1 MMNEELEKE
10 FEFAIEIMS
19 VPISL
24 RNGILKQ
31 YHSMGES
38 FLQQY
43 KVYRLCSTNPL
54 WDKSDLSPRDLLA
67 CQKYL
72 PWIFDHHLGYQKMH
86 LDEKIKL
93 IENMFLG
100 SIFPCVKVSTR
111 IYLIREL
118 VRLNCEKEKLQEIP
132 VFESQSIGQSEMGIA
147 VFSMIHDYEN
157 KRCAI
162 AVNQK
167 ILRQKDAHGIYYLE
181 YIYHELDHVY
191 VSQMPFEEN
200 TPRDI
205 CASILSMR
213 FVNQFKL
220 IDKAEILYL
229 FLPEEYHAI
238 QSSYQKVSQIL
249 SESSYATSYDKKW
262 KEGSLKAVSNR
273 CLLRFND
280 SRDIDYSEENMRL
293 LIEDYLF
300 YDMMEKYGDEFV
312 AFLKDAGKKEEI
324 ETLQQASKKYRS
336 IFQKGNK

>member
-1 MMNEELEKE
+1 MNEELEKE
-10 FEFAIEIMS
+10 FEFALALLHIPLS
-19 VPISL
+19 K
-24 RNGILKQ
+24 RNEILKQ
-31 YHSMGES
+31 YHSMGKS

-43 KVYRLCSTNPL
+43 KVYRLRSTNQL

-72 PWIFDHHLGYQKMH
+72 PWIFDHHPGYQKMN
-86 LDEKIKL
+86 LGEKIKL

-111 IYLIREL
+111 IHLVREL
-118 VRLNCEKEKLQEIP
+118 VRLNCEKEKLPEVP

-157 KRCAI
+157 ERCAI

-220 IDKAEILYL
+220 IDKAEILYR

-238 QSSYQKVSQIL
+238 QSSYQKVSQVL
-249 SESSYATSYDKKW
+249 AESPYAASYDKDW
-262 KEGSLKAVSNR
+262 KEGSLKAISNR
-273 CLLRFND
+273 CLSRFND
-280 SRDIDYSEENMRL
+280 DHDIDYSEEDMRL
-293 LIEDYLF
+293 FIEDYLF
-300 YDMMEKYGDEFV
+300 YDMIEKYGEDFV
-312 AFLKDAGKKEEI
+312 TFLRGVGKQEEV
-324 ETLQQASKKYRS
+324 THLRQVAKKYRS
-336 IFQKGNK
+336 IFQKGDE